1 MTFLEERMQIHWVVE
16 QGSFLMWHGNDKG
29 MGRIEDMGNDIYTNV
44 HKLYWSEGAE
54 AISQKSFS
62 IYLTIEDINT
72 AEVIAETSIRIDNPE
87 EGYFT
92 INQ

>member
-1 MTFLEERMQIHWVVE
+1 
-16 QGSFLMWHGNDKG
+16 MWHGNDKG

-44 HKLYWSEGAE
+44 HKLYWSESAE

-62 IYLTIEDINT
+62 IYLTIENINT

>member
-16 QGSFLMWHGNDKG
+16 QGTFLMWHGNDKG
-29 MGRIEDMGNDIYTNV
+29 MGR
-44 HKLYWSEGAE
+44 
-54 AISQKSFS
+54 
-62 IYLTIEDINT
+62 IEDINT